1 MFRFLTFFG
10 TTIVAIYGLYN
21 ASSILSYIYYNYC
34 GGLALGSPPCNYLL
48 ELLYLSA
55 TGVKNFWIYL
65 GTLFTGLFLYLF
77 NRLFSE
83 ISCINNKLSI
93 SNEDINK
100 NRLYTTK

>member
-1 MFRFLTFFG
+1 MLRFLTFFG
-10 TTIVAIYGLYN
+10 ITLIAIYGLYN
-21 ASSILSYIYYNYC
+21 ASWILSYIYYTYC
-34 GGLALGSPPCNYLL
+34 SGLALGSPPCNYLL

-65 GTLFTGLFLYLF
+65 GTLFTGLFLYSF

-93 SNEDINK
+93 TSEEINK
-100 NRLYTTK
+100 NRLYTVK